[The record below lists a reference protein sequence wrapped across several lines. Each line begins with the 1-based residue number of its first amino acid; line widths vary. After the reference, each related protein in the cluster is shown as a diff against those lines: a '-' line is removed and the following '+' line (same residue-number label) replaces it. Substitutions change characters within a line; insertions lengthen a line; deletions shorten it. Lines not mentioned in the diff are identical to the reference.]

1 MRREELRFTSN
12 KTHHLSKEGQQ
23 AFGSLLLYK
32 CKQRYLIYQT
42 CLVPTSSS
50 LSCAISIFARAPYKT
65 CHQLV
70 LTLNPVVYLHY
81 YILQSVLRNFP
92 LRQGRSS
99 AGVCEGV
106 RLGGP
111 GQSVWLNTRN
121 FIQPLITESR
131 LLRELLPRGRCAHAH
146 CWWSCRQIYTSSLK
160 CQGSH
165 LRWYHRNK
173 ERERSVFQSAGMLYT
188 ASSVVFLYSLE
199 MLPDVNSLH
208 AGETG
213 QAKKKPNHFI
223 F

>member
-1 MRREELRFTSN
+1 MRREELGLPQT

-81 YILQSVLRNFP
+81 YILQSVLHNFP

-146 CWWSCRQIYTSSLK
+146 CWWSCRQIYRTHQDLSAKGRTSGGTTETRSESDADLFFSLQACCILPALWCSFIRQK
-160 CQGSH
+160 CYQ
-165 LRWYHRNK
+165 
-173 ERERSVFQSAGMLYT
+173 T
-188 ASSVVFLYSLE
+188 
-199 MLPDVNSLH
+199 
-208 AGETG
+208 
-213 QAKKKPNHFI
+213 
-223 F
+223 